1 MSRSF
6 SMPHPDVATAATA
19 LSAVLVMML
28 AELARS
34 RRNERELRRR
44 GAVASRGDV
53 YRALAF
59 AYPLMF
65 VAMAVEGSLVG
76 PVSDWLLVG
85 GLILFVAS
93 KALKLWAIATLGLR
107 WSYRVL
113 VLPGAPLV
121 ASGPYAHLRH
131 PNYLAV
137 FGEIAGFAMMVTAFW
152 TGIGSLLLFRV
163 LVRRRIAIEEH
174 ALESAQGSGLQAAAK
189 AQDARRQMPGAR
201 SPEPGA

>member
-1 MSRSF
+1 MG
-6 SMPHPDVATAATA
+6 HPDAATTATA

-28 AELARS
+28 AELTRS

-44 GAVASRGDV
+44 GAIEPQGDV

-65 VAMAVEGSLVG
+65 VAMAIEGTFWG
-76 PVSDWLLVG
+76 IGDDWLLIAGFTV
-85 GLILFVAS
+85 FVAA
-93 KALKLWAIATLGLR
+93 KTLKLWAISTLGVR

-113 VLPGAPLV
+113 VLAEAPLV
-121 ASGPYAHLRH
+121 TTGPYAHLRH

-137 FGEIAGFAMMVTAFW
+137 FGEIVGFAMMVGAVW
-152 TGIGSLLLFRV
+152 TGVGSLLLFGV
-163 LVRRRIAIEEH
+163 LVRRRIAIEEN
-174 ALESAQGSGLQAAAK
+174 ALEMAQASRHQI
-189 AQDARRQMPGAR
+189 PEAR

>member
-1 MSRSF
+1 MSRSCN
-6 SMPHPDVATAATA
+6 MLLPDAARAVTA

-28 AELARS
+28 AELTRS

-44 GAVASRGDV
+44 GAVEPQGDV
-53 YRALAF
+53 YRALAVV
-59 AYPLMF
+59 YPLMF
-65 VAMAVEGSLVG
+65 VAMAVEGSLLG
-76 PVSDWLLVG
+76 PVGDWLLLG
-85 GLILFVAS
+85 GFIVFVAA

-121 ASGPYAHLRH
+121 ATGPYAHIRH

-137 FGEIAGFAMMVTAFW
+137 FGEIAGFAMMVGAFW

-163 LVRRRIAIEEH
+163 LVRRRVAIEEH
-174 ALESAQGSGLQAAAK
+174 ALEMARGSRLEA
-189 AQDARRQMPGAR
+189 PGAR